1 MKKSLLTILVFLAL
15 CSFAWADSF
24 EQITVSTSVVG
35 LTKATVGRA
44 TWGMC
49 QIEGPGVDI
58 RYRKDGG
65 LPTTEIGFHAYQQ
78 DWILLDNSDQLRNFK
93 AIRVGAAD
101 VNLNCSYFE
110 R

>member
-1 MKKSLLTILVFLAL
+1 MKKLLLTVLVFLAL

-24 EQITVSTSVVG
+24 EQ
-35 LTKATVGRA
+35 LTIGATAVRLTTATVGRA

-49 QIEGPGVDI
+49 QSESGADF

-65 LPTTEIGFHAYQQ
+65 TPTSTVGMHGYSG
-78 DWILLDNSDQLRNFK
+78 DWVVLENPDQLRNFR
-93 AIRVGAAD
+93 AIRIGAD
-101 VNLNCSYFE
+101 LQLNCSYFE